1 VSYQGDK
8 LSKLMTLYDMGMIPQ
23 KAVLEAL
30 GVKDEDAK
38 PFMSQG
44 HCSNPTVLKSCP
56 FCQSNDLSIS
66 SEGTGTRGVR
76 CLGCGCEYM
85 HVADGVE
92 LPDYIL
98 ENSQTCDS
106 CYHLF
111 PNSALWDMPDKDG
124 CNLRYCQG
132 CIEEVRCISMANLI
146 EEALDGEDST

>member
-1 VSYQGDK
+1 MGYI
-8 LSKLMTLYDMGMIPQ
+8 SK
-23 KAVLEAL
+23 KAVMDAL
-30 GVKDEDAK
+30 GVNEESFNSGNSEGYSSDPKA
-38 PFMSQG
+38 
-44 HCSNPTVLKSCP
+44 LKSCP
-56 FCQSNDLSIS
+56 FCQSNDLSIAP
-66 SEGTGTRGVR
+66 EGTGTRGVR